1 MAVVWEKK
9 LGGRHYEVRAA
20 GRTRRLYTDGVF
32 HSQYNP
38 ASPLTGHVWD
48 LLMLPAFFRPPGA
61 IRRVVVLGVGG
72 GTVIAQLRH
81 FVRPAEIVGVD
92 LNPVHLYVARRFF
105 GLTPNIARLE
115 QSDAVQWVRA
125 YRGPAFDMVVD
136 DLFGEQDGQP
146 VRAVEANAGWFGALL
161 RLLTP
166 RGLLVANFASPERL
180 RRSAYF
186 SNRRVASRFSAA
198 FQLTTPADEN
208 SVGAFL
214 RQTSDS
220 RALRNHLTL
229 VPGLTPGLKSRG
241 PRYRIRR
248 LRALVPG

>member
-1 MAVVWEKK
+1 MAVVWDKK
-9 LGGRHYEVRAA
+9 FGGRHYEVRTA

-48 LLMLPAFFRPPGA
+48 LLMLPAFFHPPGA
-61 IRRVVVLGVGG
+61 IRRVLVLGVGG
-72 GTVIAQLRH
+72 GAVIAQLRH
-81 FVRPAEIVGVD
+81 FVRPEEIVGVE

-105 GLTPNIARLE
+105 GLTRHIARLE

-125 YRGPAFDMVVD
+125 YRGPAFDMIID
-136 DLFGEQDGQP
+136 DLFGEQHGQP
-146 VRAVEANAGWFGALL
+146 VRAVEASAGWFDALL

-166 RGLLVANFASPERL
+166 AGLLAANFASPDRL

-186 SNRRVASRFSAA
+186 SNRRVACRFRTA

-208 SVGAFL
+208 AVGVFL

-229 VPGLTPGLKSRG
+229 VPGLRPGQKTRG

-248 LRALVPG
+248 VRPAS